1 MPTSKVD
8 KTYSQLGMQARNVGS
23 VRLTGPMAH
32 PSTLLSPV
40 TVHLEP
46 QQPYDAG
53 SILDFLARRAVPGI
67 EALDGDRYCRTLR
80 LPHGPG
86 AIRLDLTPASVAAH
100 LLLPDERDRDPALE
114 RVRWLLDLEV
124 APHVI
129 ESHLARD
136 PHLVSSVS
144 ANPGL
149 RVPGHVD
156 GFEVAV
162 RAVVGQQISVVGART
177 ILTRLVGE
185 YGEPFAAA
193 DRLTHLFPTPERL
206 AEVDPERLP
215 MPRSRGRALVGVAAA
230 VAAGSVVLDRSVD
243 LAEARRDLLALPG
256 IGPWTADYIA
266 LRALGDP
273 DVFMGTDLGVRH
285 GLARMGLDDVGQE
298 VIAGWAPWRSY
309 ALMHVWKSLD
319 PEAA

>member
-1 MPTSKVD
+1 
-8 KTYSQLGMQARNVGS
+8 MQARNVGA
-23 VRLTGPMAH
+23 VMLTGPMPSA
-32 PSTLLSPV
+32 STLISPI
-40 TVHLEP
+40 TVRLEP
-46 QQPYDAG
+46 RQPYDA
-53 SILDFLARRAVPGI
+53 SSLLDFLARRAVPGI
-67 EALDGDRYCRTLR
+67 ETLEGDRYSRTVR

-86 AIRLDLTPASVAAH
+86 AIFLDLIPASVTAE
-100 LLLPDERDRDPALE
+100 LSLTDSRDREPALE
-114 RVRWLLDLEV
+114 RVRWLLDLE
-124 APHVI
+124 ADPLVI

-136 PHLVSSVS
+136 PRLANSVR

-185 YGEPFAAA
+185 YGEPFAAT

-206 AEVDPERLP
+206 AKVDPERLP

-230 VAAGSVVLDRSVD
+230 VAAGSVRLDRSVALTD
-243 LAEARRDLLALPG
+243 ARRSLLALPG

-285 GLARMGLDDVGQE
+285 GLARMGLGDAGQE
-298 VIAGWAPWRSY
+298 VMAGWAPWRSY

-319 PEAA
+319 QGPQ